1 MDKPIAAIELGS
13 KKLKLVVGYEIDGQI
28 YVLYTLTKPY
38 GNCIEGGN
46 FVDANKVATTIGSIR
61 EFTDPSAKLRLNI
74 SDVLLCL
81 PPYGL
86 GIYQTR
92 QVTTVVTEDSKISN
106 LDIKNIYALIRNSAY
121 PLNDK
126 ALVDVVPE
134 SFTLDQGR
142 IFARPP
148 MGESS
153 STLTVSAKVQTLPS
167 VLVDNY
173 QSVLMSGGMVSRRN
187 VVSSLAA
194 TELINSYPNMPHSY
208 ILVDIGSSTTTVSF
222 VGNGAL
228 YGSTYFNW
236 GGDNITE
243 KIIERFNINE
253 ADAEKYKIMY
263 GIDYSEMNFKAPICT
278 TEDGNGQEVHHYNDE
293 LNEIIKGELEIFV
306 EQLKEAIDQ
315 VVASHDKSYRSFP
328 MLLVGGGSELNGL
341 VQYITPKVLSET
353 VQVVR
358 PKTLGARNATFF
370 NCLGAI
376 LTHSRYPNLNDESHP
391 RVGVLT
397 RNNPNQAK

>member
-81 PPYGL
+81 PPYSL

-328 MLLVGGGSELNGL
+328 MLLVGGGAELNGL

>member
-81 PPYGL
+81 PPYSL

-194 TELINSYPNMPHSY
+194 AELINSYPNMPHSY
-208 ILVDIGSSTTTVSF
+208 ILVDIGSNTTTVSF

-328 MLLVGGGSELNGL
+328 MLLVGGGAELNGL

-397 RNNPNQAK
+397 RNNSNQAK

>member
-1 MDKPIAAIELGS
+1 MEKPIAAIELGS
-13 KKLKLVVGYEIDGQI
+13 KKLKLVVGYEIDGKV

-38 GNCIEGGN
+38 GHSIEAGN
-46 FVDANKVATTIGSIR
+46 FVDPNLVSQTIASVR
-61 EFTDPSAKLRLNI
+61 EFTDPAAKLKLNI
-74 SDVLLCL
+74 SDVILCI

-86 GIYQTR
+86 GVYQTR

-153 STLTVSAKVQTLPS
+153 STLTVSAKVQTLPR

-173 QSVLMSGGMVSRRN
+173 QTVLSNGGMVSRRN
-187 VVSSLAA
+187 VVASLAA
-194 TELINSYPNMPHSY
+194 TELISSYEGTPNSY
-208 ILVDIGSSTTTVSF
+208 ILVDIGSNVTTVSF
-222 VGNGAL
+222 VGNKAL
-228 YGSTYFNW
+228 YGSTFFNW

-243 KIIERFNINE
+243 KIIESFNINE

-263 GIDYSEMNFKAPICT
+263 GIDNREMNFKAPICT
-278 TEDGNGQEVHHYNDE
+278 TDDGTGTEVHHMNDE
-293 LNEIIKGELEIFV
+293 LNAIIKGELDIFV
-306 EQLKEAIDQ
+306 RYLNEAVDA
-315 VVASHDKSYRSFP
+315 VVAQHDRAYRSFP
-328 MLLVGGGSELNGL
+328 MILVGGGAELNGL
-341 VQYITPKVLSET
+341 VSYITPKVLSET
-353 VQVVR
+353 VEVIT
-358 PKTLGARNATFF
+358 PKTLGARNPTFF
-370 NCLGAI
+370 NCLGMI
-376 LTHSRYPNLNDESHP
+376 LTHAKYLNLNDEAHP
-391 RVGVLT
+391 KVGQVT
-397 RNNPNQAK
+397 RNPSK

>member
-13 KKLKLVVGYEIDGQI
+13 KKLKLVVGYEIDGQV

-38 GNCIEGGN
+38 GFCIEGGN
-46 FVDANKVATTIGSIR
+46 FVDANKVAETIKSIR
-61 EFTDPSAKLRLNI
+61 EFTDPSAKLKLNI

-134 SFTLDQGR
+134 SFTLDHGR

-173 QSVLMSGGMVSRRN
+173 QTVLANGGMVSKRN
-187 VVSSLAA
+187 VISSLAA
-194 TELINSYPNMPHSY
+194 TELVCSYPNMPSSF
-208 ILVDIGSSTTTVSF
+208 ILVDIGSNITTVSF

-228 YGSTYFNW
+228 YGSTFFEW

-243 KIIERFNINE
+243 RIIEKFNINE

-263 GIDYSEMNFKAPICT
+263 GIDYREMNFKAPICT
-278 TEDGNGQEVHHYNDE
+278 TDDGSGHDVHHYNDE
-293 LNEIIKGELEIFV
+293 LNTIIKSELDIFV
-306 EQLKEAIDQ
+306 EQLNDSINEI
-315 VVASHDKSYRSFP
+315 VAQHDKSYRSFP
-328 MLLVGGGSELNGL
+328 MMLVGGGAELNGL
-341 VQYITPKVLSET
+341 VQYITPKVMSET
-353 VQVVR
+353 VEVVK
-358 PKTLGARNATFF
+358 PKTLGARNATFT

-376 LTHSRYPNLNDESHP
+376 LTYSKYPNLNDESHP
-391 RVGVLT
+391 RVGVLS
-397 RNNPNQAK
+397 RNPTNK

>member
-13 KKLKLVVGYEIDGQI
+13 KKLKLVVGYEIDGQV

-38 GNCIEGGN
+38 GFCIEGGN
-46 FVDANKVATTIGSIR
+46 FVDANKVAETIKSIR
-61 EFTDPSAKLRLNI
+61 EFTDPSAKLKLNI

-134 SFTLDQGR
+134 SFTLDHGR

-173 QSVLMSGGMVSRRN
+173 QTVLANGGMVSKRN
-187 VVSSLAA
+187 VISSLAA
-194 TELINSYPNMPHSY
+194 TELVCSYPNMPSSF
-208 ILVDIGSSTTTVSF
+208 ILVDIGSNITTVSF

-228 YGSTYFNW
+228 YGSTFFEW

-243 KIIERFNINE
+243 RIIEKFNINE

-263 GIDYSEMNFKAPICT
+263 GIDYREMNFKAPICT
-278 TEDGNGQEVHHYNDE
+278 TDDGSGHDVHHYNDE
-293 LNEIIKGELEIFV
+293 LNTIIKSELDIFV
-306 EQLKEAIDQ
+306 EQLNDSINDI
-315 VVASHDKSYRSFP
+315 VAQHDKSYRSFP
-328 MLLVGGGSELNGL
+328 MMLVGGGAELNGL
-341 VQYITPKVLSET
+341 VQYITPKVMSET
-353 VQVVR
+353 VEVVK
-358 PKTLGARNATFF
+358 PKTLGARNATFT

-376 LTHSRYPNLNDESHP
+376 LTYSKYPNLNDESHP
-391 RVGVLT
+391 RVGVLS
-397 RNNPNQAK
+397 RNPTNK

>member
-81 PPYGL
+81 PPYSL

-194 TELINSYPNMPHSY
+194 AELINSYPNMPHSY
-208 ILVDIGSSTTTVSF
+208 ILVDIGSNTTTVSF

-328 MLLVGGGSELNGL
+328 MLLVGGGAELNGL